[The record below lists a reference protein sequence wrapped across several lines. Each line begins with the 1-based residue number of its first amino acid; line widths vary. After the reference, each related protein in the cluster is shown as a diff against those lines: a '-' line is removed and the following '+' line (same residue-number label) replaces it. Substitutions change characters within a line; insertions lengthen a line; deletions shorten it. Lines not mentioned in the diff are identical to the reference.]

1 MQGEKL
7 SFKKIVLLIIIA
19 VGSFWLFQNYTG
31 VLGVVGKVW
40 ALFWPVILGVIIAFI
55 LNLPMRAIE
64 KHLFRGKGGKL
75 RRPISFV
82 LALIFVLLLI
92 FFLIFMVG
100 PQLIQAVQ
108 KLINSMPTYW
118 ASFIKSLTPYEK
130 YIPQIQS
137 YVTQIDLDWS
147 SITKK
152 ALTFV
157 QSGAGGFF
165 NSAVGFASSFISSTV
180 SFFIAFILAVYIL
193 LDKEHVLAQTKG
205 VCQAYLPKK
214 AYQKFSYFMSLC
226 NQMFSKF
233 ITGQCMEG
241 LAIGTIFVIVLLI
254 GGFDYPLLI
263 GVLIGFMSLIPVFG
277 TTIACIIGALLILM
291 SQGFARAI
299 IFVIVFLIIQQLDGN
314 FMYPYIVGTSVGL
327 PAMWVMVSV
336 TIGGSLMG
344 VAGMF
349 ICIPIA
355 SIFYT
360 IVRQNTISRL
370 EKKGLDS
377 PVALLAAN
385 APPPK
390 PKKEKKVKKTV
401 AKNENSV
408 SEDKSEK

>member
-1 MQGEKL
+1 MQGERL
-7 SFKKIVLLIIIA
+7 SFKKIVLLILIA

-31 VLGVVGKVW
+31 VLGVFGKAW
-40 ALFWPVILGVIIAFI
+40 ALLWPIVLSIMIAFV

-75 RRPISFV
+75 KRPISFV
-82 LALIFVLLLI
+82 LALLFVLLLI

-100 PQLIQAVQ
+100 PELIRAIQ
-108 KLINSMPTYW
+108 KLFNAMPGYW
-118 ASFIKSLTPYEK
+118 SSFVKSLTPYEK
-130 YIPQIQS
+130 YIPQIQN
-137 YVTQIDLDWS
+137 YVSDIDLDWAS
-147 SITKK
+147 MTKK
-152 ALTFV
+152 ALSFV
-157 QSGAGGFF
+157 QSGAGGVV

-205 VCQAYLPKK
+205 ICQAYLPKK
-214 AYQKFSYFMSLC
+214 AYQKFRSFMMLC

-241 LAIGTIFVIVLLI
+241 LAIGTIFTIVLFI
-254 GGFDYPLLI
+254 GQFDYPLLI

-277 TTIACIIGALLILM
+277 TTVACIIGALLLLM
-291 SQGFARAI
+291 SQGFARAL
-299 IFVIVFLIIQQLDGN
+299 IFVIIFLIIQQLDGN

-360 IVRQNTISRL
+360 LVRQNAIARL
-370 EKKGLDS
+370 EKKGIES
-377 PVALLAAN
+377 PVAVLAAN
-385 APPPK
+385 TPPPK
-390 PKKEKKVKKTV
+390 PKKPKKNKNSISDSKKDSSD
-401 AKNENSV
+401 NQE
-408 SEDKSEK
+408 